1 MSVSQIQP
9 ENQVH
14 LPEKLK
20 MLRKKERK
28 KLKKRK
34 KKDLELKDLFQ
45 LTCFTIT
52 SEDLN

>member
-1 MSVSQIQP
+1 MLVSQTQP

-20 MLRKKERK
+20 MLRKKGRK
-28 KLKKRK
+28 KLKRRK
-34 KKDLELKDLFQ
+34 KKDLELRDLFQ
-45 LTCFTIT
+45 LICFTIT